1 MEKVLIN
8 LEYLSILELNGKGS
22 FDLLQG
28 QITSDMEKVSE
39 DNCVLGSIC
48 DVKGRVIS
56 SFVTS
61 LNTNKR
67 DSYFMIGDKIVL
79 EKTKTILEKYQPFY
93 DCAMSLNNEFNF
105 YCIKQELLQEEFHE
119 TDLSKSFQNYESF
132 FRLHYLDKDFHLVAS
147 KEISKIGKYNLS
159 DDDYSWK
166 LDEIKNKNFEITHEM
181 IDKFT
186 PHEIGYDDSR
196 IDFEKGCYTGQEIV
210 ARMQYRAKK
219 LPTVLVRSTKKEVEI
234 LSKVFDKNKNFEIT
248 HEMIDKFTPHE
259 IGYND
264 SRIDFEKGC
273 YTGQEIVARMQYRAK
288 NYRQY

>member
-132 FRLHYLDKDFHLVAS
+132 FRLHYLDKDFHLIAA

-234 LSKVFDKNKNFEIT
+234 LSKVFDKNEKSIGTVLSYAKKDGLNNCLLSMNKNF
-248 HEMIDKFTPHE
+248 IDQE
-259 IGYND
+259 L
-264 SRIDFEKGC
+264 DF
-273 YTGQEIVARMQYRAK
+273 
-288 NYRQY
+288 

>member
-8 LEYLSILELNGKGS
+8 LGYLSILELNGKGS

-61 LNTNKR
+61 LNANR
-67 DSYFMIGDKIVL
+67 EDSYYMIGDKLVL
-79 EKTKTILEKYQPFY
+79 ENTKAILEKYRPFY
-93 DCAMSLNNEFNF
+93 DCAIEINNEFNF
-105 YCIKQELLQEEFHE
+105 YCIKQELLQEEFPE

-132 FRLHYLDKDFHLVAS
+132 FRLHYLGKDFHLIAA

-159 DDDYSWK
+159 DDDYLWK
-166 LDEIKNKNFEITHEM
+166 LDEINNKNFEIT
-181 IDKFT
+181 
-186 PHEIGYDDSR
+186 
-196 IDFEKGCYTGQEIV
+196 QEV
-210 ARMQYRAKK
+210 
-219 LPTVLVRSTKKEVEI
+219 
-234 LSKVFDKNKNFEIT
+234 
-248 HEMIDKFTPHE
+248 IDKFTPHE

-288 NYRQY
+288 KLPTILVRSTKKEVEILSKVYDKNEKSIGAVLSYAQKDDLKICLLSMNKNFIDQELDL